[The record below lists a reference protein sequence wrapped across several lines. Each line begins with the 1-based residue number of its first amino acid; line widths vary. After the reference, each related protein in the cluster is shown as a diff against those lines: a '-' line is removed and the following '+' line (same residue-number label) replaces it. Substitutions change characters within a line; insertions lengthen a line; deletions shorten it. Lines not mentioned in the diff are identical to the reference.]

1 MQASAFCFSISAF
14 IFLSDRISSFI
25 FIYKHLMSFLFL
37 VRFLTL
43 FLFFLS
49 GFLFFLGCRRLGGS
63 SPAQDPTSLCILGL
77 ELLSTCQKHSPR
89 LTLSPAEIPGSTDSS
104 NESLSIASPIPL
116 YGKAR
121 AESVR
126 RQIISVAQLTT

>member
-1 MQASAFCFSISAF
+1 MHASAFYFSISAF
-14 IFLSDRISSFI
+14 IFLSDRIPSFI
-25 FIYKHLMSFLFL
+25 FIYKHLMLFLFL

-43 FLFFLS
+43 FFFFLS
-49 GFLFFLGCRRLGGS
+49 GFLFFLGCGRLGGS
-63 SPAQDPTSLCILGL
+63 SPAQDLCILGL

-89 LTLSPAEIPGSTDSS
+89 LTLSPAEIPTSTDSS

-126 RQIISVAQLTT
+126 RQIISIAQLTT